1 MNKIKKYDLL
11 IVLILVAIYGIYVF
25 DLNRLILDKNLVLVG
40 GDLSFNIFLIKI
52 GMQGYCA
59 ILFDKD
65 FSQWQIERQ
74 ASLDETIGRWPGL
87 RMNLGEPNF
96 DNERYQVFLLTN

>member
-1 MNKIKKYDLL
+1 MSDNNKWSF
-11 IVLILVAIYGIYVF
+11 YGIPGNKYWEEIKNISSEI
-25 DLNRLILDKNLVLVG
+25 DYEESKNL
-40 GDLSFNIFLIKI
+40 K
-52 GMQGYCA
+52 MQGYCA

>member
-52 GMQGYCA
+52 LNRKKKN
-59 ILFDKD
+59 IHDTKNIDKN
-65 FSQWQIERQ
+65 IE
-74 ASLDETIGRWPGL
+74 
-87 RMNLGEPNF
+87 
-96 DNERYQVFLLTN
+96 